1 MSGYRDEVQVAAL
14 WIISHKLN
22 HNDDWFKFACP
33 YLNERL
39 RKTLHDETPA
49 KRFKACVACN
59 AYQEITR
66 IDACA
71 LRSCERFI
79 LMIGCSS
86 LLADGVTG
94 FCLGKFLATI
104 FFGVLLASF
113 GKDLRILAVN
123 NACLRCPRLKG
134 CARSPKKTLSKSDQG
149 LRPQINSPIATLT
162 DRYAVAERFLNASSI

>member
-1 MSGYRDEVQVAAL
+1 MNQSRDEVHFRFVIVDHL
-14 WIISHKLN
+14 SRKLN

-39 RKTLHDETPA
+39 RKTLHNETPA

-86 LLADGVTG
+86 LLADGGTG

-104 FFGVLLASF
+104 FFGVLLASY

-123 NACLRCPRLKG
+123 NACYRSNSRLDG
-134 CARSPKKTLSKSDQG
+134 VQLCL
-149 LRPQINSPIATLT
+149 
-162 DRYAVAERFLNASSI
+162 